1 MTSVVTISFV
11 IPVFNEASNL
21 VPLFNEIQEVADTI
35 GQSYEIIFVDDG
47 SSDNSQA
54 VIRSL
59 QECSQA
65 VRLLSFRENRGQS
78 AALAGGFQVAT
89 GSIIITLDADQQNDP
104 RDIPRM
110 LKEFGPYDMVN
121 GWRRQRRDT
130 LSKKVASRIGYLMR
144 NLLTGDTIRDTGCS
158 LKVMRADLAK
168 RIKPFRGMH
177 RFLPTLVR
185 LEGGRVFE
193 VPVNHRPR
201 IRGVSNYS
209 NWRRGIEGFQDLL
222 AVRWMIKRHV
232 SIAGDFLE

>member
-1 MTSVVTISFV
+1 MTSAEKISFV
-11 IPVFNEASNL
+11 IPVFNESNNL
-21 VPLFNEIQEVADTI
+21 VPLFNELQEVADTL
-35 GQSYEIIFVDDG
+35 GQPYEIIFVDDG

-54 VIRSL
+54 IIHSL
-59 QECSQA
+59 QDCSLT

-78 AALAGGFQVAT
+78 AALAGGFQAAT
-89 GSIIITLDADQQNDP
+89 GSIIITLDADQQNDT
-104 RDIPRM
+104 RDIPLM
-110 LKEFGPYDMVN
+110 LKEFGPNDMVN

-144 NLLTGDTIRDTGCS
+144 KLLTGDTIRDTGCS

-177 RFLPTLVR
+177 RFLPTLMR
-185 LEGGRVFE
+185 LEGARVFE
-193 VPVNHRPR
+193 LPVNHRPR
-201 IRGVSNYS
+201 TRGVSNYS

-232 SIAGDFLE
+232 SIVGDFS